1 MSTITTT
8 LKATTYDFL
17 DKESK
22 TRKIA
27 KNKILEDALELY
39 KKVKTSKM
47 IKESYKW
54 LVDDK
59 ENIELA
65 EIWLE
70 DFNLVYE

>member
-8 LKATTYDFL
+8 LKTTTYNFL
-17 DKESK
+17 KKESE

-39 KKVKTSKM
+39 KRAKISKM

-54 LVDDK
+54 LANDK

-65 EIWLE
+65 EMWLE
-70 DFNLVYE
+70 DFNLAYE